1 MRPPKPRDTH
11 VNEQRERNADGTRRI
26 AGRKPVREALEGES
40 AALEKVLIEQGA
52 GGPAIRE
59 IESAADRAG
68 VPVQHVPPERMRHE
82 ASDLNPQGVLARAA
96 PVAYRTLDDVLAEIA
111 PTFNDVQQRCPL
123 ILVID
128 RITDPRNY
136 GAVLRSAV
144 AAGAAA
150 ALVPSRHMAPLSAV
164 ALRASAGTARRLP
177 IARTSDLPRAL
188 QQLKERGYFV
198 FGADPAA
205 DEPLWNADFARPLA
219 LVVGS
224 EGEGLRPKVAEACD
238 GLVEI
243 PMRGPAESLNASVA
257 AGVLLFE
264 AVRAR
269 VGEGERGKREEGVA
283 TRTEDA

>member
-1 MRPPKPRDTH
+1 MR
-11 VNEQRERNADGTRRI
+11 EQRERNADGTSRI

-82 ASDLNPQGVLARAA
+82 AGELNPQGVLARAA
-96 PVAYRTLDDVLAEIA
+96 PVAYRALDDVLAEIA
-111 PTFNDVQQRCPL
+111 PTFGDVQQRCPL

-164 ALRASAGTARRLP
+164 ALRASAGTAR
-177 IARTSDLPRAL
+177 
-188 QQLKERGYFV
+188 
-198 FGADPAA
+198 
-205 DEPLWNADFARPLA
+205 
-219 LVVGS
+219 
-224 EGEGLRPKVAEACD
+224 
-238 GLVEI
+238 
-243 PMRGPAESLNASVA
+243 
-257 AGVLLFE
+257 
-264 AVRAR
+264 
-269 VGEGERGKREEGVA
+269 
-283 TRTEDA
+283 